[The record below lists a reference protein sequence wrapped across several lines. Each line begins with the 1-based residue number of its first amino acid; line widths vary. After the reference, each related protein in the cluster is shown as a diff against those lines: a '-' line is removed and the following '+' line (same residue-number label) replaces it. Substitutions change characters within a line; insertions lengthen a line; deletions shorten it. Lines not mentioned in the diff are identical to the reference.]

1 MRTLFVA
8 TFWVNAYI
16 FVMDVLNLKK
26 KNLCFWSGF
35 IIFAILKFWVMEF
48 RTTIHTREGDHFM
61 RHSDKMMLVGSCF
74 SDNIGAKLR
83 DAMIDVVVN
92 PFGTIFN
99 PLSIASSLHKVI
111 DNEVVAGADLFLA
124 NGVWSNFDFHSRFS
138 MASKEAAL
146 ERMNRSIEEAHEH
159 LLGCKTLVITL
170 GTAVVYR
177 RRDTGEVVS
186 NCHKVPQH
194 EFTRR
199 MAGVDEITKA
209 LAAVVS
215 RLHEFN
221 PELRVLFTVSPIR
234 HIADGLEMN
243 SLSKAVLRV
252 AINNVVRQF
261 KDFVGYFPAYE
272 IVMDDLRDYRFYTAD
287 MVHPTDV
294 AIEYI
299 WQTFQGT
306 YFDDRSTQAIARC
319 ERVSKRLKHRPMS
332 NNPDVVARFNA
343 DTQAVIANLKTE
355 YPYIKEKG

>member
-1 MRTLFVA
+1 M
-8 TFWVNAYI
+8 
-16 FVMDVLNLKK
+16 
-26 KNLCFWSGF
+26 
-35 IIFAILKFWVMEF
+35 
-48 RTTIHTREGDHFM
+48 IHPREGEHFM
-61 RHSDKMMLVGSCF
+61 RHSDKMMLIGSCF

-83 DAMIDVVVN
+83 DAMINVIVN

-99 PLSIASSLHKVI
+99 PLSIANGVDKII
-111 DNEVVAGADLFLA
+111 DNVTIAGVELFMSS
-124 NGVWSNFDFHSRFS
+124 GVWNSYDFHSRFS
-138 MASKEAAL
+138 MASKDAAL
-146 ERMNRSIEEAHEH
+146 RRMNSSISEAHEH
-159 LLGCKTLVITL
+159 LKDCNTLVLTL

-177 RRDTGEVVS
+177 RRDTGEVVT
-186 NCHKVPQH
+186 NCHKVPQQ

-199 MAGVDEITKA
+199 LASVEEITETLTHA
-209 LAAVVS
+209 LE

-221 PELRVLFTVSPIR
+221 SSLRILFTVSPIR

-261 KDFVGYFPAYE
+261 KGFVEYFPAFE
-272 IVMDDLRDYRFYTAD
+272 IVMDDLRDYRFYSAD
-287 MVHPTDV
+287 MVHPSDT

-299 WQTFQGT
+299 WQTFQAT

-343 DTQAVIANLKTE
+343 DTQAVITNLKKE
-355 YPYIKEKG
+355 YPYIKC